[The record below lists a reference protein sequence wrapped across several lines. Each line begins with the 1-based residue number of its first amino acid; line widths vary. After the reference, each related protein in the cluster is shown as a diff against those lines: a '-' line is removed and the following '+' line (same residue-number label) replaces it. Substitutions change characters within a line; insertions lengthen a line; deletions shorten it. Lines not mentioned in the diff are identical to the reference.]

1 MIATPPRICLV
12 DDDASFRAATGSL
25 LTACGY
31 MVSLYEGAT
40 QLLEAL
46 PGNEPGCILLDVQMA
61 GLSGPQLQNRLAAI
75 GCSLPI
81 VFISGHADIPT
92 TVQTIKAGAE
102 DFLTKPIR
110 KDDLLAAIERAI
122 ARHEQMRELDG
133 HISVLRSLF
142 AQLTSREHDVFAML
156 VRGKPHKQIA
166 YALGVSERTIKV
178 HRHNVT
184 QKFKVQ
190 SLAELAVIAERLGLL
205 AASTQPEDRDVCA
218 SRSLPAI
225 SASQ

>member
-1 MIATPPRICLV
+1 MITPPPRICVV
-12 DDDASFRAATGSL
+12 DDDASFRSAAGSL
-25 LTACGY
+25 LVACGY

-46 PGNEPGCILLDVQMA
+46 PGDEPGCILLDVQMA

-75 GCSLPI
+75 GCRLPI

-110 KDDLLAAIERAI
+110 KDDLLAAIERAL
-122 ARHEQMRELDG
+122 ARHEQARELDG

-142 AQLTSREHDVFAML
+142 AQLDRRANTTSLRCWFAAGRTSRSPMHL
-156 VRGKPHKQIA
+156 VSLNAPSRC
-166 YALGVSERTIKV
+166 T
-178 HRHNVT
+178 VT
-184 QKFKVQ
+184 
-190 SLAELAVIAERLGLL
+190 
-205 AASTQPEDRDVCA
+205 T
-218 SRSLPAI
+218 
-225 SASQ
+225 